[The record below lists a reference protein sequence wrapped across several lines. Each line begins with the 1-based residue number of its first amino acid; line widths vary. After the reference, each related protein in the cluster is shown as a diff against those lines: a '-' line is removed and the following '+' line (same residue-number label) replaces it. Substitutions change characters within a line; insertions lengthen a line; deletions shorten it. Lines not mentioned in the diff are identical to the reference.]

1 MRFKGLDLN
10 LLAALDVLLE
20 CRSVSRAAE
29 ILNLSQPAV
38 SAALGRLRTFFGDEI
53 LTTHGKRMYPTPY
66 AEALMPQVRECLR
79 GVELMISSSSA
90 FGPETSRR
98 TFRIIASDY
107 VIVAAIAPLAARL
120 AEIAPSVRLEMVLPN
135 EQSVDQ
141 VVQGK
146 ADLVINPEDF
156 ASSELATELL
166 FEERHVVA
174 GWAENPL
181 FARGLTEEDILA
193 AGHVGVAM
201 GNSRLSVFSDKHFAL
216 LGKDRRV
223 EVTTASF
230 TTVPWLLKDTMRL
243 AVMHERLAR
252 TMSAHYPI
260 AYAPLPFEFPI
271 MRQVMQFHS
280 TRRSDVGLAWLR
292 DELREI
298 GAQSILS
305 ADGFRSKQ

>member
-38 SAALGRLRTFFGDEI
+38 SAALGRLRVFFGDEI

-79 GVELMISSSSA
+79 GVELMISSSSV
-90 FGPETSRR
+90 FGSATSRR

-107 VIVAAIAPLAARL
+107 VIVAAIVPLIARL

-141 VVQGK
+141 VAQGK
-146 ADLVINPEDF
+146 ADLLINPEDF
-156 ASSELATELL
+156 ASAELATELL

-181 FARGLTEEDILA
+181 FARALTEEDVLS

-230 TTVPWLLKDTMRL
+230 TTVPWLLKDTNRL
-243 AVMHERLAR
+243 AVMHERLAQ
-252 TMSAHYPI
+252 TMSAYFPI
-260 AYAPLPFEFPI
+260 AYAPLPFEFPL

-280 TRRSDVGLAWLR
+280 TRRNDVGLAWLR
-292 DELREI
+292 DELRAI
-298 GAQSILS
+298 CN
-305 ADGFRSKQ
+305 